1 MQAALIATELASVV
15 VYGDLW
21 TVNRFKKHLYEPQFY
36 LNSQKQR
43 KVYQAM
49 YRESLFRNQ
58 FCVSD
63 KIETHGTCFNTILLA
78 LYAFSLFANVWYS
91 VLGTQAHHHYLLW
104 LHGLSWTVY
113 MMYALVAYRDPREL
127 CFYCEWAIL
136 AGGIHFTLLCFAN
149 EGGAP
154 WYLIALMCFISG
166 LVLLTSQAA
175 RMERRAAAKQ
185 RMKDK
190 AERAR

>member
-1 MQAALIATELASVV
+1 MQALLLVVEVASTA
-15 VYGDLW
+15 VYGDLFA
-21 TVNRFKKHLYEPQFY
+21 VNRFKKHLYEPMFY
-36 LNSQKQR
+36 LISQKQR

-49 YRESLFRNQ
+49 YRESLLRNQ

-78 LYAFSLFANVWYS
+78 LYAYTLFANCWNAVQ
-91 VLGTQAHHHYLLW
+91 GANTHHHHLLW

-127 CFYCEWAIL
+127 CFYCEWAVV
-136 AGGIHFTLLCFAN
+136 AGGIHFALLCLVN

-154 WYLIALMCFISG
+154 WYLIALMSLITG
-166 LVLLTSQAA
+166 LVLLASQAA